1 MFNDS
6 PASSI
11 PIISKN
17 FIQMKNGL
25 FGNNKDPTTSLIHSI
40 GTIGYS
46 ILTYLVY
53 KSRGEHKTTIDLQD
67 IISTLSISKLT
78 VKKYLPKLQQSNLL
92 TCSKDLS
99 TIVKKDRL
107 TIDLTLYYNLK
118 GGFEKIPQSIYLD
131 YYRHL
136 SPTGWIILCLLTKMH
151 NRDFGGTGSLGFTSI
166 SEDRISQFLGIHKNT
181 VSLYVIEIKKLKL
194 IKVINSKNII
204 TGYDDYGNP
213 QKTYVPNQYSVIF
226 KN

>member
-6 PASSI
+6 PTSST
-11 PIISKN
+11 PTISKN

-25 FGNNKDPTTSLIHSI
+25 FGDNKDPTTSLIHSI
-40 GTIGYS
+40 GVIGYS

-53 KSRGEHKTTIDLQD
+53 KSRGEYKTTIDLQ
-67 IISTLSISKLT
+67 
-78 VKKYLPKLQQSNLL
+78 
-92 TCSKDLS
+92 DLS

-131 YYRHL
+131 YYKQL

-181 VSLYVIEIKKLKL
+181 VSLYIIEIKKLKL

-226 KN
+226 KS